1 MNRLR
6 FMLNYWF
13 LSKVCPL
20 FFLHQSIAMIDFIGY
35 INELQIDNSIPDV
48 IEYFNYYHY
57 LLLFHLTISYFT
69 TIFNY

>member
-1 MNRLR
+1 
-6 FMLNYWF
+6 
-13 LSKVCPL
+13 
-20 FFLHQSIAMIDFIGY
+20 MIDFIGY

-69 TIFNY
+69 TIFNYWT